1 MMKETNTP
9 LPSALYILGFFLVAA
24 NLRAPITGVGP
35 LADTIQQYF
44 QISPSLIGLLNTTP
58 LLIFGLLSPLA
69 IFGQRIGIERMILI
83 ALIILIIGILLRSH
97 GSLSMLFIGS
107 IVLSTGIAIGNVL
120 LPALIKRDFSSYI
133 SQMSTAY
140 SITFGLTAAV
150 ASGITVPLSIILTGQ
165 WRSALAIWAILAF
178 IAIIFW
184 LPNLKKHHFV
194 IPSPSQL
201 QSQKTTIWRSP
212 IAWQVTGFMG
222 LQSLTFY
229 VTIGWFPTYLKSHD
243 VSLSTSGWL
252 LTLFQVISL
261 FAGAAIPFIMKITKD
276 QRMIAVFASIS
287 SLVGI
292 LGIFF
297 LPKLAIIWFSI
308 GGIGSGISII
318 LALMFIS
325 LRTCNHQQTTQL
337 SIMAQSIGY
346 LIAATGPFLFGLLFD
361 VFNAW
366 STSFTVF
373 IILVILQTILGCLA
387 GRNKT
392 I

>member
-1 MMKETNTP
+1 MMKEINTP
-9 LPSALYILGFFLVAA
+9 LPSTLYMIGFFLVAA

-69 IFGQRIGIERMILI
+69 IFGQRIGIERMIFI
-83 ALIILIIGILLRSH
+83 ALIILMTGILLRSQD
-97 GSLSMLFIGS
+97 SLSMLFIGS

-140 SITFGLTAAV
+140 SITFGLTAAI

-184 LPNLKKHHFV
+184 LPNLKKHHST
-194 IPSPSQL
+194 IPTLSEL
-201 QSQKTTIWRSP
+201 QSQKTAIWRSP

-276 QRMIAVFASIS
+276 QRMIAVFASLS
-287 SLVGI
+287 SLIGI

-297 LPKLAIIWFSI
+297 VPKLAIIWFAI
-308 GGIGSGISII
+308 GGVGSGISII

-325 LRTCNHQQTTQL
+325 LRTSNHQQTTQL

-361 VFNAW
+361 IFNAW
-366 STSFTVF
+366 SASFTVF
-373 IILVILQTILGCLA
+373 IILVILQTALGCLA

>member
-9 LPSALYILGFFLVAA
+9 LPSALYMIGFFLVAA

-69 IFGQRIGIERMILI
+69 IFGQRIGIERMIFI
-83 ALIILIIGILLRSH
+83 ALIILMTGILLRSQ
-97 GSLSMLFIGS
+97 GSLSMLFTGS

-140 SITFGLTAAV
+140 SITFGLTAAI

-184 LPNLKKHHFV
+184 LPNLKKHHSAIP
-194 IPSPSQL
+194 IPSKL
-201 QSQKTTIWRSP
+201 QSKKTAIWRSP

-276 QRMIAVFASIS
+276 QRMIAVFASLS
-287 SLVGI
+287 SLIGI

-297 LPKLAIIWFSI
+297 LPKLAIIWFAI

-325 LRTCNHQQTTQL
+325 LRTSNHQQTTQL

-361 VFNAW
+361 IFNAW
-366 STSFTVF
+366 SASFAVF
-373 IILVILQTILGCLA
+373 ITLVVLQTILGCLA
-387 GRNKT
+387 GRNRT